1 MQFEDILN
9 EKRITMYRLAK
20 ESGIPHTT
28 VRDIC
33 GGKAKIKNCTVDTV
47 YRISKVLNIS
57 MEVLYEYESEQEK
70 ATAVPYRDTFE
81 IFKSNTCHK
90 LKTLGD
96 IDFLYSVISSDE
108 ITKLYEYKW
117 FPECLYLLA
126 MVDYIS
132 KINDVELCTR
142 YDKLRSLKL
151 EKPIYP
157 LSAVVAD
164 MSSNTDLYKQKC
176 FENAIPEFLKY
187 NIVEGDIRNVC

>member
-1 MQFEDILN
+1 M
-9 EKRITMYRLAK
+9 
-20 ESGIPHTT
+20 
-28 VRDIC
+28 C
-33 GGKAKIKNCTVDTV
+33 
-47 YRISKVLNIS
+47 
-57 MEVLYEYESEQEK
+57 
-70 ATAVPYRDTFE
+70 
-81 IFKSNTCHK
+81 
-90 LKTLGD
+90 LKLGD
-96 IDFLYSVISSDE
+96 IDFLFDVISSDE
-108 ITKLYEYKW
+108 ITRLYELEW

-164 MSSNTDLYKQKC
+164 MSSNTDLYKQKSV
-176 FENAIPEFLKY
+176 ENAIPEFLKY